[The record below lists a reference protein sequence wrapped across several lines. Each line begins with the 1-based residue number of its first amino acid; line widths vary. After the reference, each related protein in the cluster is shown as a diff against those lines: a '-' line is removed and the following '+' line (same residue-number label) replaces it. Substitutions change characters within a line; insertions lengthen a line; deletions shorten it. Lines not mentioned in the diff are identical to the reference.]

1 MVNNVDNATNLNIA
15 MAEFAQTLEVKNQ
28 IIAALVGPNILGL
41 ERLRRQLTPSIRP
54 SILGNASLSR
64 SVSPSVMTTI
74 RTLETLTRLVA
85 PPISPTILGIESLR
99 RRATSSVMTT
109 ASGKE
114 RLRRQYAS
122 SLLCADESRQRSIE
136 VLSSASRTRRRR
148 MASEIPQWSLG
159 NDIAIRDS
167 AGLGKRSEVLVRFD
181 SVVTDRKLRQLCR
194 KLLADGHYTL
204 AVEQAFK
211 FVNNMV
217 KEKSGVGDKDG
228 ADLMWKVFSDNSP
241 GLMLNPLQSQSDK
254 RRTEGLYAHLRRSN
268 DGNQKSK
275 ST

>member
-1 MVNNVDNATNLNIA
+1 

-28 IIAALVGPNILGL
+28 IIRSRRAEHFGLGA
-41 ERLRRQLTPSIRP
+41 RRQLTPSIRP

-167 AGLGKRSEVLVRFD
+167 AGLGKRKVLVRFD

-204 AVEQAFK
+204 AVER
-211 FVNNMV
+211 
-217 KEKSGVGDKDG
+217 
-228 ADLMWKVFSDNSP
+228 
-241 GLMLNPLQSQSDK
+241 LQICQ
-254 RRTEGLYAHLRRSN
+254 
-268 DGNQKSK
+268 
-275 ST
+275 